1 MPLIKKSNKII
12 LLRTVLVVLN
22 AADGTELQYSGDG
35 HQGKEGL
42 IFYDNF
48 FKTLCDFCIQLD
60 GLKTGIFIAQVMW
73 SQKLMP
79 TALLLVL

>member
-35 HQGKEGL
+35 NQGKEG
-42 IFYDNF
+42 
-48 FKTLCDFCIQLD
+48 
-60 GLKTGIFIAQVMW
+60 
-73 SQKLMP
+73 
-79 TALLLVL
+79 